1 MNHLNHQPFLFKG
14 AFTVRVLSRK
24 GISACSNLAQQIQYQ
39 LSHGQGRDQQ
49 KSPDVWGQD
58 LLKLHFSWRPLGVST
73 MTSVTF
79 RSKKHPKVP
88 QLSQGNT
95 GPERM
100 WQDHPIYRIT
110 LFSLFFRRDPNIVS
124 HGFSWPHAKIIN
136 VYLCRRTYVRRQ
148 NLALGN
154 AGSCQQLPPAGFATL
169 NSSLTSSVLLLEAV

>member
-14 AFTVRVLSRK
+14 ALTVRVLSRK

-39 LSHGQGRDQQ
+39 LSHGQERDQQ

-79 RSKKHPKVP
+79 RSKKHLKVP

-95 GPERM
+95 GPREDVTGPSDLSNYSLLTTLSKRSKYSVTWFFM
-100 WQDHPIYRIT
+100 TTRKDHQC
-110 LFSLFFRRDPNIVS
+110 LFMSQNIR
-124 HGFSWPHAKIIN
+124 PPTKP
-136 VYLCRRTYVRRQ
+136 C
-148 NLALGN
+148 LGE
-154 AGSCQQLPPAGFATL
+154 CQ
-169 NSSLTSSVLLLEAV
+169 